1 MIDSPT
7 SETIITGIA
16 ASPGIC
22 IGKAYLVDSE
32 GVEVISHYHIPSER
46 LSEEVNRFKS
56 AVKSAGDE
64 IRAVIE
70 SSAEEL
76 NGHTAI
82 LQAHEVLLKDKLLFG
97 RTIDII
103 ESEQINAEWAL
114 HKVVGNLKQ
123 MFQEMADGYLKER
136 GGDVVQV
143 ADRILR
149 NLVGAN
155 SVNIANIDKR
165 VILVAKDLSPA
176 ETSQINLERIKGF
189 VTETGGRASHTGIVA
204 RTLQIP
210 AVLGLQNATRLID
223 NDDVIIVDGLQGLVV
238 LNPSEQT
245 IIEYEERHFRYDQFK
260 AEITRDSFCQATTS
274 DGVDVSVM
282 GNIELPEEVVAVGDN
297 GGDGIGLY
305 RTEFQYLGRLDFPTE
320 ADLFDKYQDVVEVM
334 AGKPV
339 TIRTLDINGDKAV
352 SSESK
357 PFELNPALG
366 LRGIRYCL
374 QRPEIFITQLKA
386 ILRAAAYGNVR
397 MLVPMVS
404 SPLEIDA
411 VRHHIDE
418 AATILDKE
426 GHLYNADI
434 KLGIMI
440 EVPAAVVMA
449 DVLAEMVDFFSIGT
463 NDLIQY
469 TLAIDRGNSEVAHLY
484 HPLHPAI
491 LRMIRRTTEVA
502 RKKGIDIYMCGEM
515 AGELEYLPILIGLGI
530 NELSMNPQSIP
541 AAKCFIRELSLEQTQ
556 AFTHEVFK
564 LDTRD
569 KVIKLIFDTYGKQ
582 LAKMMMTE

>member
-1 MIDSPT
+1 MTDRPT

-32 GVEVISHYHIPSER
+32 GVEVFSHYHIPPER
-46 LSEEVNRFKS
+46 LSEEVNRFRS
-56 AVKSAGDE
+56 AVKGAGDE
-64 IRAVIE
+64 IRAIIE
-70 SSAEEL
+70 GSAEEL

-97 RTIDII
+97 RTIATI

-155 SVNIANIDKR
+155 SLNIANIDKR
-165 VILVAKDLSPA
+165 VILVARDLSPA

-245 IIEYEERHFRYDQFK
+245 IIEYEERHYRYNQFK

-274 DGVDVSVM
+274 DGVDVRVM

-297 GGDGIGLY
+297 GGDGVGLY

-320 ADLFDKYQDVVEVM
+320 TDLFDKYQDVVEVM

-352 SSESK
+352 NIDKK

-374 QRPEIFITQLKA
+374 QRPEIFITQLQGDPQGGG
-386 ILRAAAYGNVR
+386 LR
-397 MLVPMVS
+397 
-404 SPLEIDA
+404 
-411 VRHHIDE
+411 
-418 AATILDKE
+418 
-426 GHLYNADI
+426 
-434 KLGIMI
+434 
-440 EVPAAVVMA
+440 
-449 DVLAEMVDFFSIGT
+449 
-463 NDLIQY
+463 
-469 TLAIDRGNSEVAHLY
+469 
-484 HPLHPAI
+484 
-491 LRMIRRTTEVA
+491 
-502 RKKGIDIYMCGEM
+502 
-515 AGELEYLPILIGLGI
+515 
-530 NELSMNPQSIP
+530 
-541 AAKCFIRELSLEQTQ
+541 
-556 AFTHEVFK
+556 
-564 LDTRD
+564 
-569 KVIKLIFDTYGKQ
+569 
-582 LAKMMMTE
+582 